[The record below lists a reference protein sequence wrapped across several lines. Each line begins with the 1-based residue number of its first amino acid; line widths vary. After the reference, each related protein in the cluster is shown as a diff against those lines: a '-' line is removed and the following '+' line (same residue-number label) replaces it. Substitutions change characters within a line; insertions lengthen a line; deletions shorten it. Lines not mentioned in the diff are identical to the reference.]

1 MLSWGR
7 VWVSQGCVPSIDFVV
22 VRCAHSGPAQVMQ
35 DGSASRFSCH
45 MFPSSTQCP
54 PDCVPLSP
62 PVELSPPPLWRTLTL
77 SYPPVP
83 SSCHRLDR
91 RDLSLLPA
99 ATASRG
105 LGTELQTW
113 LTGYCWQG
121 SQVILGRT
129 RACGFKKSWYV
140 LERVPSPPDSNLC
153 ALFSWPC
160 PSFVHSFVCS
170 SFTHPPTH
178 PSLNK
183 IQKPSSLY
191 QEGPMLFSQPTW
203 SVFLWSISRAHQP
216 HSSLSVLMV
225 TSRSRKKP
233 RFSRKL
239 IVDL

>member
-7 VWVSQGCVPSIDFVV
+7 VWVSRGCVPSIDFVV
-22 VRCAHSGPAQVMQ
+22 VRCARSGPAQVMQ
-35 DGSASRFSCH
+35 DGSASRFSWH
-45 MFPSSTQCP
+45 MCPPSWHTCP

-105 LGTELQTW
+105 LGIEPQTW

-140 LERVPSPPDSNLC
+140 LERVPSPPESNLC
-153 ALFSWPC
+153 ALFSWPW
-160 PSFVHSFVCS
+160 PSFVRSFVRS
-170 SFTHPPTH
+170 SFTTH
-178 PSLNK
+178 PSITEQDSK
-183 IQKPSSLY
+183 T
-191 QEGPMLFSQPTW
+191 LFSVPRR
-203 SVFLWSISRAHQP
+203 SNVVFTANLECLPVEH
-216 HSSLSVLMV
+216 
-225 TSRSRKKP
+225 
-233 RFSRKL
+233 F
-239 IVDL
+239 